1 MKEAPD
7 LEALLIIGAYGTGK
21 TALAAAIAE
30 MLEERGRP
38 YAAID
43 LDWLAW
49 ADTEG
54 LDEDSA
60 DRLMLRNL
68 SAVVTNDVEEGVRLF
83 VLAGAYTDRSD
94 LDDLMSTLSMP
105 IRVVRL
111 TAPLE
116 VIERRLRFDVSA
128 GRHDALRNAAEGIPQ
143 EELIGAEHRTVS
155 NDRPIQETATEVL
168 DWLGWLV
175 DRP

>member
-1 MKEAPD
+1 
-7 LEALLIIGAYGTGK
+7 
-21 TALAAAIAE
+21 
-30 MLEERGRP
+30 
-38 YAAID
+38 
-43 LDWLAW
+43 
-49 ADTEG
+49 
-54 LDEDSA
+54 
-60 DRLMLRNL
+60 
-68 SAVVTNDVEEGVRLF
+68 
-83 VLAGAYTDRSD
+83 
-94 LDDLMSTLSMP
+94 MSMLSMP

>member
-21 TALAAAIAE
+21 TALAAEIAE

-54 LDEDSA
+54 LDGDSA

-68 SAVVTNDVEEGVRLF
+68 SAVVINDAPKRAF
-83 VLAGAYTDRSD
+83 VSSYWPGR
-94 LDDLMSTLSMP
+94 
-105 IRVVRL
+105 IRIDP
-111 TAPLE
+111 TW
-116 VIERRLRFDVSA
+116 
-128 GRHDALRNAAEGIPQ
+128 
-143 EELIGAEHRTVS
+143 T
-155 NDRPIQETATEVL
+155 T
-168 DWLGWLV
+168 
-175 DRP
+175 